1 MISSFSHSY
10 SSFFRNANAI
20 NQKHLLFCIC
30 YLAVSL
36 QNGISSRI
44 LHRRASFYLLCSRDT
59 TSGSSSF
66 KFRGCTQQDMSR
78 ERNCD
83 LLKRKTFMNGRHIS
97 SASTLLLRTP
107 FLLWVSTTK
116 RIFFILFR
124 NYSKERGIRK
134 GTATWPFL
142 YVLAWPNLLGC
153 FFISPACITFYLLI
167 RLSKKVLLSKH
178 SQPI

>member
-1 MISSFSHSY
+1 MLLIK
-10 SSFFRNANAI
+10 
-20 NQKHLLFCIC
+20 KHPLFCICC

-44 LHRRASFYLLCSRDT
+44 HRRPSFYLLYSRDT

-107 FLLWVSTTK
+107 FLLRFQRENAFSSFYFG
-116 RIFFILFR
+116 IILK
-124 NYSKERGIRK
+124 KEASE
-134 GTATWPFL
+134 GTATLSFL

-153 FFISPACITFYLLI
+153 FFISAACITFYLLI